1 MHNQKDLAK
10 QITYNPDI
18 EKQDVFC
25 HLLAIPSKDRLES
38 VLKYLLDENEF
49 LAPYGIRSL
58 SRYHC
63 DHPFVMKVEGEEYCV
78 QYVPAESNTYLFG
91 GNSNWRGPIWLC
103 VNYLIIESLERY
115 HYYYGDELK
124 VECPTGSGKMM
135 TLLQVSQELCSRAS
149 KLFLPD
155 EEGHRPCHGG
165 REAYASDP
173 HWKDLILFYEYF
185 CGETGRG
192 CGASH
197 QTGWTAV
204 VSRCLD
210 KINNTDSII
219 SIAHT
224 CSETDRDCG
233 AAESSSTT
241 TATQPAP
248 TSASPESKSKTR
260 LPSNST
266 RV

>member
-1 MHNQKDLAK
+1 MLRTSSRCLLYCLLPPSYPYF

-103 VNYLIIESLERY
+103 
-115 HYYYGDELK
+115 G
-124 VECPTGSGKMM
+124 
-135 TLLQVSQELCSRAS
+135 QCSVDTTYSA
-149 KLFLPD
+149 PM
-155 EEGHRPCHGG
+155 
-165 REAYASDP
+165 A
-173 HWKDLILFYEYF
+173 
-185 CGETGRG
+185 
-192 CGASH
+192 
-197 QTGWTAV
+197 
-204 VSRCLD
+204 
-210 KINNTDSII
+210 
-219 SIAHT
+219 T
-224 CSETDRDCG
+224 CSMGG
-233 AAESSSTT
+233 ACPSTC
-241 TATQPAP
+241 
-248 TSASPESKSKTR
+248 
-260 LPSNST
+260 
-266 RV
+266 